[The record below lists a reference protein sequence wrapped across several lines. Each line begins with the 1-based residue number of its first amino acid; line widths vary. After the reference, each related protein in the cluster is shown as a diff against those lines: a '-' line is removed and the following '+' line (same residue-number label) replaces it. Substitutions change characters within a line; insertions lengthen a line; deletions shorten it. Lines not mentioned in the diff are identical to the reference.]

1 MAFALEVENLNKE
14 FHAVK
19 AVDSLSIK
27 LEENKIYG
35 LLGRNGAGK
44 TTFLKLIASQYVKD
58 SGSIKAFG
66 EETFEN
72 EKALS
77 KICFVNDEEMFSPYL
92 KVRDIFKMGKLFYK
106 NWDENYKE
114 ILLSKFGL
122 YEDGKYGDLSKG
134 NKSCIGII
142 LALSS
147 RAEITIYDEAY
158 SGLDEVSREMF
169 YNELLKDYSEN
180 PRTIIFSTH
189 FISEVN
195 KMFESVILIDKGKV
209 KLFEDCDELREKS
222 IMLMGEKDKLEECL
236 KKVNVIH
243 KEEIGGILRA
253 AVFEKLSKDE
263 KNKLKDMEIEMSYL
277 PMEKLFVYMTTGGN

>member
-19 AVDSLSIK
+19 AVDDLSIK

-44 TTFLKLIASQYVKD
+44 TTFLKLIVSQYVKD

-72 EKALS
+72 ENALS

-92 KVRDIFKMGKLFYK
+92 KVKDIFKMAKLFYK

-114 ILLSKFGL
+114 ILLSKFEL
-122 YEDGKYGDLSKG
+122 HENQKYGELSKG
-134 NKSCIGII
+134 NRACVGII

-147 RAEITIYDEAY
+147 RAEITIYDESY
-158 SGLDEVSREMF
+158 SGLDEVAREIF
-169 YNELLKDYSEN
+169 YDELLKDYSEN

-195 KMFESVILIDKGKV
+195 KIFESVIMIDKGKV

-222 IMLMGEKDKLEECL
+222 IMLMGEKDKLEEYL

-253 AVFEKLSKDE
+253 AVFEKLTKDE
-263 KNKLKDMEIEMSYL
+263 KNKLKDMGIEVNYL
-277 PMEKLFVYMTTGGN
+277 PMEKLFVYMTKGGN

>member
-1 MAFALEVENLNKE
+1 MAFALEVENLNKK
-14 FHAVK
+14 FHDVK
-19 AVDSLSIK
+19 AVDDLSIK

-44 TTFLKLIASQYVKD
+44 TTFLKLIVSQYIKD

-72 EKALS
+72 ENALS

-92 KVRDIFKMGKLFYK
+92 KVKDIFKMAKLFYK

-114 ILLSKFGL
+114 ILLSKFEL
-122 YEDGKYGDLSKG
+122 HENQKYGELSKG
-134 NKSCIGII
+134 NRACVGII

-158 SGLDEVSREMF
+158 SGLDEVAREIF
-169 YNELLKDYSEN
+169 YDELLKDYSEN

-195 KMFESVILIDKGKV
+195 KIFESVLMIDKGKV

-222 IMLMGEKDKLEECL
+222 IMLMGEKDKLEEYL
-236 KKVNVIH
+236 NKVNVIH
-243 KEEIGGILRA
+243 KEEIGGILRV
-253 AVFEKLSKDE
+253 AVFEKLSKNE
-263 KNKLKDMEIEMSYL
+263 KNKLKDMGIEVSYL
-277 PMEKLFVYMTTGGN
+277 PMEKLFVYMTKGGN